1 MIPPVGATATDTA
14 NESQRWSWQSVRF
27 PMRLTSVSLPSPKS
41 PVYQVRLRRPGE
53 WRIWSGSSF
62 VMLEAGSGRIL
73 STYDAANGPLANR
86 ILDSAFP
93 VHSGEAAGLPGRIL
107 VALAGLSLPLLY
119 ATGLWAWL
127 RRRRINKS
135 IKACEASNPINTG
148 FAA

>member
-1 MIPPVGATATDTA
+1 MRQTGLWPTGYWTAPFLCTA
-14 NESQRWSWQSVRF
+14 
-27 PMRLTSVSLPSPKS
+27 
-41 PVYQVRLRRPGE
+41 
-53 WRIWSGSSF
+53 
-62 VMLEAGSGRIL
+62 
-73 STYDAANGPLANR
+73 
-86 ILDSAFP
+86 
-93 VHSGEAAGLPGRIL
+93 GEAAGLPGRIL